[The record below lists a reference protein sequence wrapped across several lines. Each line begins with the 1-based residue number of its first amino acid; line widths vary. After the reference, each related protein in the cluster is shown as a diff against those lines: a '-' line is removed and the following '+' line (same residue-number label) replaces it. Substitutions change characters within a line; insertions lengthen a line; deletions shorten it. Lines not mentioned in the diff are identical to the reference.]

1 MSRAE
6 ELFVREK
13 INVIWDM
20 ETGDPDDFL
29 TLILLLGHPAVNL
42 RAVTVTPGTT
52 EQVGLVRRAVR
63 GWFGREDVR
72 IGAFNLD
79 HDKQCVS
86 GWHTKA
92 FGPIEPSRDAEPGG
106 QVLLECCDADTTLI
120 TGAPLKNL
128 GAAMTLADETGQ
140 PLVLGR
146 WVAQGGFAGE
156 GVVPTERQL
165 DKFRGMRT
173 CPSYNLNG
181 DPRSA
186 LRAIDHPGIME
197 RRFVSKNVCHG
208 VTYDAALHARVTAVK
223 DESQALEIIWRG
235 MSRYLSDR
243 PVGKLFHDPL
253 AACCA
258 INPGIGQW
266 APVRIFRERGEWGSE
281 LEEGSKTLIITGY
294 DHDLFIE
301 TLLQTT

>member
-1 MSRAE
+1 M
-6 ELFVREK
+6 REK

-106 QVLLECCDADTTLI
+106 QVLLECCDAATTLI

-128 GAAMTLADETGQ
+128 GAAMTLAEETGQ

-156 GVVPTERQL
+156 GVVPAEQQL

-173 CPSYNLNG
+173 CPSYNMNG

-223 DESQALEIIWRG
+223 DTSRSLEIIWRG
-235 MSRYLSDR
+235 MSRYLNDR
-243 PVGKLFHDPL
+243 PSGKLFHDPL

-258 INPGIGQW
+258 INMEIGQW
-266 APVRIFRERGEWGSE
+266 AQVRIFRERGEWGSE